1 MSADTVNS
9 YLVLTEAQQKAL
21 QKLSAQINDSPGM
34 IGTHHY
40 HFRRY
45 KHTIVGQELVT
56 WLVDHGHAPT
66 RADGVLIG
74 QQLLDA
80 DLIHHGFDDHTFK
93 DASFLLCQR

>member
-1 MSADTVNS
+1 
-9 YLVLTEAQQKAL
+9 
-21 QKLSAQINDSPGM
+21 M

-80 DLIHHGFDDHTFK
+80 DLIHHGFDDHHTFK
-93 DASFLLCQR
+93 DAFLLCQSCAGDETDKSR